1 MASVVLELSDHLVE
15 QAKVK
20 GLLSSELYE
29 DFIRRGLRA
38 TDDTIYPP
46 DFPDFLKGVVD
57 PAMFRKGSINGDIIG
72 PFYEEW
78 GMTPPAETQVLA

>member
-1 MASVVLELSDHLVE
+1 MATVVLEVPDFLADK
-15 QAKVK
+15 AKER

-38 TDDTIYPP
+38 TDNTIYPP
-46 DFPDFLKGVVD
+46 DFPAFLKGVVD

-72 PFYEEW
+72 PFHEEW
-78 GMTPPAETQVLA
+78 GMKPPVETSVLQ

>member
-1 MASVVLELSDHLVE
+1 MATIVLELPDFLADK
-15 QAKVK
+15 AKEK

-38 TDDTIYPP
+38 TDATIYPP
-46 DFPDFLKGVVD
+46 NFPAFLKGVVD
-57 PAMFRKGSINGDIIG
+57 PAMFRKGSIEGDIIG

-78 GMTPPAETQVLA
+78 GMKPPAETQALQ